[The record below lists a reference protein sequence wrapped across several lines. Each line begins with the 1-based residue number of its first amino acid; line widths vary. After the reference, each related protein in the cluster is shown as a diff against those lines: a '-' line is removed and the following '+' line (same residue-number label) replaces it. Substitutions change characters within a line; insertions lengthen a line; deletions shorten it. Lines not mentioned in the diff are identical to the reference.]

1 MDKLPA
7 QLSAG
12 RAMAPEA
19 ADRELRRQIAIIDSM
34 TRGERVNSQL
44 INGSRRRRIAAG
56 AGVQVQDVNR
66 LLKQF
71 LEIQKMMKNMKGGK
85 IARMMAGLRGGM
97 PPGFPRG
104 R

>member
-1 MDKLPA
+1 
-7 QLSAG
+7 
-12 RAMAPEA
+12 MAPEA